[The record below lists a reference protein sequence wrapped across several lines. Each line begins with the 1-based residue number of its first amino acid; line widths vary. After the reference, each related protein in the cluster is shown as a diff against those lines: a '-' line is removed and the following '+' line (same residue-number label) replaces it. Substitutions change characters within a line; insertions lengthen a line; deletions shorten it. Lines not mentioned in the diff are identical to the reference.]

1 MTPVMTFQRKGWRLA
16 PWYATEAFF
25 WCFAAVSLLVVLIGL
40 FGIGPLKPADYLF
53 VAACF
58 AALVWVPATYAW
70 NLRRWIRRVRTY
82 YVRIDAPGVEFHLPG
97 TGRTRLSWEEI
108 RAVTSEKRW
117 VRVPAPMPVGYKNIF
132 YTMEASNG
140 RVTFSQM
147 EIPGAKR
154 AAREI
159 AARLKSNTAALS
171 G

>member
-1 MTPVMTFQRKGWRLA
+1 
-16 PWYATEAFF
+16 
-25 WCFAAVSLLVVLIGL
+25 
-40 FGIGPLKPADYLF
+40 
-53 VAACF
+53 
-58 AALVWVPATYAW
+58 
-70 NLRRWIRRVRTY
+70 
-82 YVRIDAPGVEFHLPG
+82 
-97 TGRTRLSWEEI
+97 
-108 RAVTSEKRW
+108 
-117 VRVPAPMPVGYKNIF
+117 VPAPMPVGYKNIF